1 MARENRRRTLEVPGM
16 VAKVRERLACRQV
29 STTSADAASSAQI
42 DVTAESANPYR
53 RRSWGNGTQELSMSE
68 GRNTK
73 PLNWLKKRL
82 NKKSDAE
89 SCFEVGGK
97 FGLIF
102 VNISELDDV
111 DLPTLA
117 SDIERDPNSD
127 CVDEMK
133 WLLWDQPE
141 IVQKLLKLVT
151 HRQAFTLGVMH
162 AVAAR
167 MGVRLAVDSRLKHTN
182 SEQSG

>member
-1 MARENRRRTLEVPGM
+1 M
-16 VAKVRERLACRQV
+16 VAKVRERLAFKQV
-29 STTSADAASSAQI
+29 STISADAALSARI
-42 DVTAESANPYR
+42 DVTAESANPHR
-53 RRSWGNGTQELSMSE
+53 RCSWENETQELSISE

-73 PLNWLKKRL
+73 PLIWLKKRL
-82 NKKSDAE
+82 NNKSDAE

-102 VNISELDDV
+102 VNNSELVDI

-117 SDIERDPNSD
+117 SDMEHDPNAD

-133 WLLWDQPE
+133 WLLWNQPE
-141 IVQKLLKLVT
+141 IVRKLLKLVP

-162 AVAAR
+162 GVAAR
-167 MGVRLAVDSRLKHTN
+167 MGVRLAVDSRLKH
-182 SEQSG
+182 